1 MRSLLQP
8 VSFFFLFFIVI
19 SASAQRSL
27 VGQPHHNDIPYQQK
41 HSVKYLLPGQQSEDD
56 GGKIRLQTVDCDR
69 NGEIRVFSS
78 AGILRP
84 SAGQQLFPGSL
95 IPDVSYRPLV
105 DRKVSS
111 GRLYD
116 QQFIYLDDKAVFSN
130 AWAGKLYLQHTLPG
144 ASVFSGGLNFSFLI
158 SDSNSLQYLTPSG
171 VDWNGYSK
179 EKVLE
184 ILFDKSRNIFWT
196 LTENSISVFT
206 PATKTLVAKFKGRQL
221 SSFALSSENNELIVG
236 TRHGLFSNRR

>member
-1 MRSLLQP
+1 MRSLLQL
-8 VSFFFLFFIVI
+8 VSFFSLFCIVI
-19 SASAQRSL
+19 SVSGQRPKVGQAYYDDVPYGQKHSIKYL
-27 VGQPHHNDIPYQQK
+27 LRGQPH
-41 HSVKYLLPGQQSEDD
+41 DD
-56 GGKIRLQTVDCDR
+56 GGKIRLQTVGCDR
-69 NGEIRVFSS
+69 NGEIKVFSS
-78 AGILRP
+78 AGIWRP
-84 SAGQQLFPGSL
+84 SAGQPLFPGSL

-116 QQFIYLDDKAVFSN
+116 QQFVYLDDRAVFSN

-144 ASVFSGGLNFSFLI
+144 ASVFSGGFNFSFLI
-158 SDSNSLQYLTPSG
+158 SDSNNLQYLTPSG
-171 VDWNGYSK
+171 VDWKGYSK

-206 PATKTLVAKFKGRQL
+206 PATKTFVAKFKGKDL
-221 SSFALSSENNELIVG
+221 TSFALSSDKQ
-236 TRHGLFSNRR
+236 